1 LKRKGQPF
9 LGQVALAICEDCAT
23 CKAARDKAEQDEIQ
37 RARVKA
43 AKEEAD
49 AKRKKAQAEKAEE
62 AKRRAAN
69 KPSTFV
75 ATCVFV
81 SLAALSRFSLVNRGS
96 FGRVRTADLHP
107 SRHQKGVTVQQL
119 GYAASR
125 RQYEFTF

>member
-1 LKRKGQPF
+1 MCDSTSFLFHCYSFFIVLPRKST
-9 LGQVALAICEDCAT
+9 I
-23 CKAARDKAEQDEIQ
+23 K
-37 RARVKA
+37 
-43 AKEEAD
+43 
-49 AKRKKAQAEKAEE
+49 
-62 AKRRAAN
+62 
-69 KPSTFV
+69 STFV

-125 RQYEFTF
+125 RQYEFTFLAI